1 MAHGSSATFLRRTPS
16 GRHRRVAILSGL
28 VVAAALAVV
37 PVTASA
43 NHSWGS
49 YHWATS
55 SLPFTLK
62 LGNNLTGN
70 WTTSPYG
77 GTYLGNISS
86 DWSVSSV
93 LDTTIATGAGLKRCG
108 AVNGRVEVCNDTY
121 GRNGW
126 LGVASIW
133 ASGSHITKATVKV
146 NDTYYTTAAYNTQE
160 WRRSVLCQE
169 VGHTFGLG
177 HQSEDP
183 TVNTG
188 SCMDYYQVP
197 NIAPNVHD
205 YAQLQSIYGHTGET
219 ATVSSAATTTRRGLV
234 RVREGIYVEDF
245 GDGRRRVVFV
255 SWQDQDQQHLAA
267 PAGV

>member
-1 MAHGSSATFLRRTPS
+1 MFKTKKGQVAMMTLLGFLAGS
-16 GRHRRVAILSGL
+16 GYVY
-28 VVAAALAVV
+28 
-37 PVTASA
+37 A
-43 NHSWGS
+43 NHIWYCSGTTP
-49 YHWATS
+49 YHWASATVKYAS
-55 SLPFTLK
+55 AVEESPGGKTIVRSRTDYTRAFAGSTALWNGTIMNLTTGTDLK
-62 LGNNLTGN
+62 LF
-70 WTTSPYG
+70 Y
-77 GTYLGNISS
+77 
-86 DWSVSSV
+86 
-93 LDTTIATGAGLKRCG
+93 
-108 AVNGRVEVCNDTY
+108 DTY

-133 ASGSHITKATVKV
+133 ASGSHITKATVKL
-146 NDTYYTTAAYNTQE
+146 NDTYYNTAQYNTKE

-197 NIAPNVHD
+197 NIAPNAHD
-205 YAQLQSIYGHTGET
+205 YAQLASIYSHTGET

-245 GDGRRRVVFV
+245 GNGHRRVVFV
-255 SWQDQDQQHLAA
+255 SWRDQDQQHLAA